1 MFHSCPFKKSKG
13 GCVSCG
19 YSFGCPE
26 YQHPRYLFMYV
37 ITVFLVAVIVAGKA
51 EKAVEDILIK
61 KSQ

>member
-1 MFHSCPFKKSKG
+1 
-13 GCVSCG
+13 
-19 YSFGCPE
+19 
-26 YQHPRYLFMYV
+26 MYV